1 MNYKMTGR
9 FIAQI
14 LLLEALF
21 MIPAMFI
28 SLYCGENAS
37 VKAFL
42 VTMVLLLVVSCLLR
56 FLCKGAKSNFYATDG
71 MVCVALSWI
80 VLSLAG
86 SLPSCSPVRS
96 PNLSMRFL
104 KSSPALPPPALP
116 S

>member
-56 FLCKGAKSNFYATDG
+56 FLCRGAKSNFYATDG

-80 VLSLAG
+80 VLSPGYDTHLRAIETKANHVCKLLREKKQSKTTKG
-86 SLPSCSPVRS
+86 
-96 PNLSMRFL
+96 
-104 KSSPALPPPALP
+104 KD
-116 S
+116 

>member
-21 MIPAMFI
+21 MIPGMLI

-56 FLCKGAKSNFYATDG
+56 FLWGAQRATSTQRT
-71 MVCVALSWI
+71 AWSAW
-80 VLSLAG
+80 
-86 SLPSCSPVRS
+86 P
-96 PNLSMRFL
+96 
-104 KSSPALPPPALP
+104 
-116 S
+116 

>member
-56 FLCKGAKSNFYATDG
+56 FLCRGAKSNFYATDG

-86 SLPSCSPVRS
+86 SLPDR
-96 PNLSMRFL
+96 
-104 KSSPALPPPALP
+104 KSVV
-116 S
+116 

>member
-1 MNYKMTGR
+1 MNYKMTGH

-37 VKAFL
+37 VKAFR

-56 FLCKGAKSNFYATDG
+56 DW
-71 MVCVALSWI
+71 LS
-80 VLSLAG
+80 A
-86 SLPSCSPVRS
+86 
-96 PNLSMRFL
+96 
-104 KSSPALPPPALP
+104 
-116 S
+116 